1 MNFTNFDVFL
11 MSQFEHF
18 FKEMN
23 KVALTINIF
32 EILVLAFA
40 LYYLYRRFIK
50 GTHSENLVRGSLIL
64 VVMWGL
70 SELLIR
76 INLNI
81 FGVFLKTLVS
91 VVSFGLIVIFQPELR
106 RFLGYIG
113 QGNLFEKLF
122 LNGSEQIGA
131 KQLDTAK
138 ELIETIKYLSKSKT
152 GGLIVLQK
160 DVTSL
165 AQSDVGVKINADV
178 SQELLLTIF
187 FPKTPLHDGAVVIRD
202 NKIVS
207 AGVLLPLT
215 EDKQLDFN
223 KLMEIDTLLNLDA
236 EIVQKVFDLRPAAII
251 RRLELKRPV
260 YQKVAAYGHFG
271 RDIFPWEKVDKIDA
285 IIDEARKYCEC
296 ECCCT
301 SEEYDDCD
309 CGEDCDC
316 GDDCHCHEEECSCEA
331 EKSPAKK
338 AKAPAKKA
346 AAKKSSSKK
355 KK

>member
-1 MNFTNFDVFL
+1 MNFANFDIYL
-11 MSQFEHF
+11 LSQIQHF

-23 KVALTINIF
+23 KVALGINIF
-32 EILVLAFA
+32 EILVLVFA
-40 LYYLYRRFIK
+40 LYYLYRRFIQ
-50 GTHSENLVRGSLIL
+50 GTHSENLVRGSLALI
-64 VVMWGL
+64 VIWGI

-91 VVSFGLIVIFQPELR
+91 IISFALIVIFQPELR

-122 LNGSEQIGA
+122 MNTTETIGA
-131 KQLDTAK
+131 KQTDTAK

-165 AQSDVGVKINADV
+165 AQSDVGVKINADI

-202 NKIVS
+202 NKIIS

-215 EDKQLDFN
+215 EDP
-223 KLMEIDTLLNLDA
+223 KLSWKYGT
-236 EIVQKVFDLRPAAII
+236 RHRAAIGVSEVYSDCACI
-251 RRLELKRPV
+251 VVSEESGDVSVAIGGELK
-260 YQKVAAYGHFG
+260 K
-271 RDIFPWEKVDKIDA
+271 
-285 IIDEARKYCEC
+285 
-296 ECCCT
+296 
-301 SEEYDDCD
+301 YDDLGKLKAD
-309 CGEDCDC
+309 ITRILGQKQ
-316 GDDCHCHEEECSCEA
+316 EETKIS
-331 EKSPAKK
+331 EKNFIKFDNIFGK
-338 AKAPAKKA
+338 NL
-346 AAKKSSSKK
+346 
-355 KK
+355 

>member
-1 MNFTNFDVFL
+1 MNFTNFEVFL
-11 MSQFEHF
+11 ASQFELF

-23 KVALTINIF
+23 KVALTVNIF
-32 EILVLAFA
+32 EILTLVFV
-40 LYYLYRRFIK
+40 LYYLYRRFIR
-50 GTHSENLVRGSLIL
+50 GTHSENLVRGSLLL
-64 VVMWGL
+64 VVMWGV

-91 VVSFGLIVIFQPELR
+91 VVSIGLIVIFQPELR

-122 LNGSEQIGA
+122 MNGPEAIGT

-165 AQSDVGVKINADV
+165 VQSDVGVKINADV

-215 EDKQLDFN
+215 EDP
-223 KLMEIDTLLNLDA
+223 KLSWRYGT
-236 EIVQKVFDLRPAAII
+236 RHRAAIGVS
-251 RRLELKRPV
+251 EV
-260 YQKVAAYGHFG
+260 YPDCACIV
-271 RDIFPWEKVDKIDA
+271 V
-285 IIDEARKYCEC
+285 
-296 ECCCT
+296 
-301 SEEYDDCD
+301 SEETGDVSVAIDGILKKYDDLGKLKAD
-309 CGEDCDC
+309 LTRILGYKQ
-316 GDDCHCHEEECSCEA
+316 EETTNH
-331 EKSPAKK
+331 EKSFIKFDNIFGK
-338 AKAPAKKA
+338 NL
-346 AAKKSSSKK
+346 
-355 KK
+355 

>member
-1 MNFTNFDVFL
+1 MNFTSFDVFL
-11 MSQFEHF
+11 ISQFHHF
-18 FKEMN
+18 FKDMN
-23 KVALTINIF
+23 RVALAVNIF
-32 EILVLAFA
+32 EVLVLAFA

-50 GTHSENLVRGSLIL
+50 GTHSENLVRGSLLL
-64 VVMWGL
+64 VVMWGI

-91 VVSFGLIVIFQPELR
+91 IVAIGLIVIFQPELR

-122 LNGSEQIGA
+122 MNNSEQIGA

-160 DVTSL
+160 ENTPL
-165 AQSDVGVKINADV
+165 TQSDVGVKLNADI

-202 NKIVS
+202 NKIIS

-215 EDKQLDFN
+215 EDP
-223 KLMEIDTLLNLDA
+223 KLSWRYGT
-236 EIVQKVFDLRPAAII
+236 RHRAAIGVS
-251 RRLELKRPV
+251 EV
-260 YQKVAAYGHFG
+260 YPDCACIV
-271 RDIFPWEKVDKIDA
+271 V
-285 IIDEARKYCEC
+285 
-296 ECCCT
+296 
-301 SEEYDDCD
+301 SEETGDVSVAIDGILKKYDDLGKLKAD
-309 CGEDCDC
+309 ITRILGYKQ
-316 GDDCHCHEEECSCEA
+316 EEAVQS
-331 EKSPAKK
+331 EKSFIKFDNIFGK
-338 AKAPAKKA
+338 N
-346 AAKKSSSKK
+346 S
-355 KK
+355 